1 MGFVSETRLYSE
13 MRVVTRCQAPVF
25 LHDPMRQPLANLTG
39 AGTTCIF
46 RCTYQ
51 SRGSAICRQQNSWG
65 LKGKEGKWRGRNMAG
80 SPKAAVVQT
89 RACQPFLMNGSWQS
103 VSSHLPLASPA
114 PSPDSLCLAGPRGLR
129 KADSVSQ
136 QKNTHRTDMVNW
148 QEA

>member
-51 SRGSAICRQQNSWG
+51 SRGSAICREQEPWA

-103 VSSHLPLASPA
+103 VSSHLPLASPPPVQTLSVLLVPVGSGRQTQC
-114 PSPDSLCLAGPRGLR
+114 PSRRTPTGL
-129 KADSVSQ
+129 
-136 QKNTHRTDMVNW
+136 TW
-148 QEA
+148 